1 MDSHPILISR
11 VQELAKRKG
20 YSVNRLA
27 DFAGISRGHL
37 SNVLRG
43 QMSPTL
49 RTLDRI
55 AEALDVQAKDLLEGA
70 PAKQSE

>member
-1 MDSHPILISR
+1 MDSHPILTSR
-11 VQELAKRKG
+11 VLELAKKKG
-20 YSVNRLA
+20 YSINRLA
-27 DFAGISRGHL
+27 DFSGISRGHL

-49 RTLDRI
+49 KTLDRI

-70 PAKQSE
+70 PKTPSE

>member
-1 MDSHPILISR
+1 MDSHPIVTSR
-11 VQELAKRKG
+11 ILELAKKKG

-37 SNVLRG
+37 SNILRG
-43 QMSPTL
+43 RMSPTL

-55 AEALDVQAKDLLEGA
+55 ALALEVQVRDLLDE
-70 PAKQSE
+70 PPPKTPD